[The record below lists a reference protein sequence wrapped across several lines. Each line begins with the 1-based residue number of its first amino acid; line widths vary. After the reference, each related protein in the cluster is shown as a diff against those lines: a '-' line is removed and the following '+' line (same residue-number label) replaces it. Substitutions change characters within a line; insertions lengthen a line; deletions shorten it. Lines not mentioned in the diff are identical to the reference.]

1 MWYFG
6 CVSNKRNGLRLF
18 FIVQQIEYF
27 YMQMSLRVFRDSL
40 NTLRTEANLCQA
52 TSAVYIP
59 EKWMLFCDSNIMKMH
74 ETQTGDRSSVRF
86 VNNEDNVEYCWPYLV
101 RSLTTNM

>member
-6 CVSNKRNGLRLF
+6 CISNKRNGLRII

-52 TSAVYIP
+52 TSAY
-59 EKWMLFCDSNIMKMH
+59 
-74 ETQTGDRSSVRF
+74 
-86 VNNEDNVEYCWPYLV
+86 
-101 RSLTTNM
+101 